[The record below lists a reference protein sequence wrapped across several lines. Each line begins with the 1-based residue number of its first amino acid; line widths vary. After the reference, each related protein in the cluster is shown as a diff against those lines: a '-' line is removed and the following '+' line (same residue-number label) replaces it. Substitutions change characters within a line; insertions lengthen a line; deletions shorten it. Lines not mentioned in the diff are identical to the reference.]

1 MFKIANYGQNT
12 PKTKSILKVI
22 KKNFQLLTPE
32 EYLVNMKESQKRMN
46 IESCVLRPLPEASKA
61 FNHKYFRS

>member
-12 PKTKSILKVI
+12 YKTKTKTILTVI

-46 IESCVLRPLPEASKA
+46 VESCVLRPLPEASK
-61 FNHKYFRS
+61 NHG